1 MFRNN
6 KKIKECRKQ
15 GASYLCKKEIC
26 NLDSDAIDI
35 MKNDLIQARGLLS
48 ENLRK
53 TNDEKELPT
62 YGLFVCDDGMV
73 MGKPT
78 KSGNIKILFF
88 DPIFTDN
95 GELVTSQT
103 LEDYIEDKRNKV
115 KLKKA
120 EKRLVDNVYKTL
132 ESISSKSKENPK
144 IYMIDNIYKFD
155 LKNSQKDKIYA
166 FKKLQKKSNDDPSN
180 IGLVYNTGKEWMV
193 SFLKSDKLNKNG
205 QFVEAQLLELY
216 LKM

>member
-1 MFRNN
+1 MFGNN

-15 GASYLCKKEIC
+15 GASYLCKKEVC
-26 NLDSDAIDI
+26 NLDLEAIEI
-35 MKNDLIQARGLLS
+35 MKNDLIQARGLLP

-78 KSGNIKILFF
+78 RRGNIKILFF

-103 LEDYIEDKRNKV
+103 LEDYIEDKKNKV
-115 KLKKA
+115 KFKKA
-120 EKRLVDNVYKTL
+120 EKRLVDNVYKVL
-132 ESISSKSKENPK
+132 ESISSKTKEYPK
-144 IYMIDNIYKFD
+144 IYMIENIYKFD
-155 LKNSQKDKIYA
+155 LKNASQDKI
-166 FKKLQKKSNDDPSN
+166 
-180 IGLVYNTGKEWMV
+180 
-193 SFLKSDKLNKNG
+193 
-205 QFVEAQLLELY
+205 
-216 LKM
+216 

>member
-1 MFRNN
+1 MFGNN
-6 KKIKECRKQ
+6 KKIKECRKK
-15 GASYLCKKEIC
+15 GASYLCKKEIF
-26 NLDSDAIDI
+26 NLDLDAINI

-73 MGKPT
+73 IGKPT
-78 KSGNIKILFF
+78 KVGNIKILFF
-88 DPIFTDN
+88 DPIFTYN

-103 LEDYIEDKRNKV
+103 LESYIEDKRNKV

-120 EKRLVDNVYKTL
+120 KKRLVDNVYKVL
-132 ESISSKSKENPK
+132 ESISSKTKEDPK
-144 IYMIDNIYKFD
+144 IYIIENIYKFD
-155 LKNSQKDKIYA
+155 LKNASRDKIYA

-193 SFLKSDKLNKNG
+193 SFLKADKLNKHG